1 LTELKRTRT
10 LEGAKN
16 KDFSMPAKLI
26 FKHVLVALT
35 LFFLAT
41 FFAPAVLA
49 ADPTVTLSP
58 ASSTVYQGQTFS
70 VNVELAA
77 DSNNHS
83 ETTFTVAFPA
93 AVLRLDSI
101 SQGSLYFNQ
110 VANTIDNVA
119 GTGTATYNF
128 FGGSQSTSG
137 TVATLQFTAL
147 ATGTGSL
154 AFTGTNQVLD
164 SGSIAFTSPTFTGST
179 YTVSAPLTESILTL
193 SSDYTDWSQGD
204 SQTVTI
210 ALDTQGNEVA
220 GVDIDLTFNPAVLQ
234 ITNTNWAGLFPNQ
247 QGLTFN
253 NSAGTLSVSGVVNQG
268 SPYNGQGTILTI
280 TFQALA
286 IGTSNIDFAWTSG
299 LTTDTNI
306 VDYNNANID
315 MLSSDPAALA
325 ITVSSGGTLDFTFG
339 LLDFLG
345 DMTTKT
351 GTLKVSGPNVT
362 TNWSSPTQ
370 SGAIPNLLGTITGHP
385 LGTFAYGSAY
395 DVIITVPGYLK
406 TKQNATLSSGTNPTM
421 AFGDLKPGD
430 SNGDGVNNSFDLSSV
445 FGQWNSSFSTNA
457 DFNGDGTVNTFDVAI
472 LYQYFNLV
480 DTI

>member
-1 LTELKRTRT
+1 
-10 LEGAKN
+10 
-16 KDFSMPAKLI
+16 MPAKLI
-26 FKHVLVALT
+26 FKRILLALVLFVVAA
-35 LFFLAT
+35 FFQPSVAK
-41 FFAPAVLA
+41 A

-58 ASSTVYQGQTFS
+58 ASSTVYQGQTFT

-93 AVLRLDSI
+93 TVLKLDSI

-110 VANTIDNVA
+110 VANSIDIDNVA
-119 GTGTATYNF
+119 GTGTVTYNF

-147 ATGTGSL
+147 TTGTGSI

-164 SGSIAFTSPTFTGST
+164 SGSTAFASSVFTGST
-179 YTVSAPLTESILTL
+179 FTVNAPLTESILTL

-204 SQTVTI
+204 SQTVSI

-220 GVDIDLTFNPAVLQ
+220 GVDIDLTFDPVVLQ
-234 ITNTNWAGLFPNQ
+234 VNNTNWSGLFPNQ

-253 NSAGTLSVSGVVNQG
+253 NSAGTLSVSGVVSEG

-286 IGTSNIDFAWTSG
+286 IGSTNIDFDWTSG

-345 DMTTKT
+345 DLTTKT
-351 GTLKVSGPNVT
+351 GTLKVSGPDVT

-385 LGTFAYGSAY
+385 LGTFAYGSFY

-406 TKQNATLSSGTNPTM
+406 TKQNAKINSGANSTM

-445 FGQWNSSFSTNA
+445 FGQWDSSFSTNA

-472 LYQYFNLV
+472 LYQYYNLT

>member
-1 LTELKRTRT
+1 M
-10 LEGAKN
+10 A
-16 KDFSMPAKLI
+16 
-26 FKHVLVALT
+26 
-35 LFFLAT
+35 
-41 FFAPAVLA
+41 LA

-58 ASSTVYQGQTFS
+58 ASSTVYQGQTFT

-83 ETTFTVAFPA
+83 ETTFTVAFDK

-110 VANTIDNVA
+110 VANTIDNVTT

-154 AFTGTNQVLD
+154 TFTGTNQVLN
-164 SGSIAFTSPTFTGST
+164 SGSTAFASSVFTGSAF
-179 YTVSAPLTESILTL
+179 TVNAPLSASVLTL
-193 SSDYTDWSQGD
+193 SSSYADWSQGD

-210 ALDTQGNEVA
+210 ALDTQGNQVA

-253 NSAGTLSVSGVVNQG
+253 NSTRTLSVSGVVNEG
-268 SPYNGQGTILTI
+268 SPYNGQGTVLTI

-286 IGTSNIDFAWTSG
+286 IGSTNIDFAWTSG

-315 MLSSDPAALA
+315 MLSSDPAALV

-345 DMTTKT
+345 DLTTKT

-362 TNWSSPTQ
+362 TNWSSPAQ
-370 SGAIPNLLGTITGHP
+370 SGTIPNLLGTITSHA
-385 LGTFAYGSAY
+385 LGTFTYGVAY
-395 DVIITVPGYLK
+395 DVIIAVPGYLK
-406 TKQNATLSSGTNPTM
+406 TKQNDTITSGSNPVSGTM
-421 AFGDLKPGD
+421 DFGDLTPGD

-445 FGQWNSSFSTNA
+445 FGQWDSSFSTNA